1 MLHLRIRMLERPPAG
16 VFCRVEGFVATQRI
30 FVSGRVQNVSFR
42 DWTIRT
48 AKSFGLTGWVRNLTD
63 GRVEILANGEEE
75 AIGQLVDACREGPPL
90 ARVENVSA
98 VPDTDKP
105 GKGFTKRFTA

>member
-1 MLHLRIRMLERPPAG
+1 M
-16 VFCRVEGFVATQRI
+16 ATQRI

-48 AKSFGLTGWVRNLTD
+48 AKRLGLIGWVRNTHD
-63 GRVEILANGEEE
+63 GRVEILADGEDE
-75 AIGQLVDACREGPPL
+75 AIGLLVDACRDGPPL
-90 ARVENVSA
+90 ARVEHVTA
-98 VPDTDKP
+98 VPDTAPP